1 MIFCRHQW
9 INRTLATRRGFE
21 CLRCGKWRASILDGL
36 APAYHRTQD
45 APMTARVVTGIE
57 REAAREQEE
66 VAELERMARKGNR
79 DDFSHRE

>member
-21 CLRCGKWRASILDGL
+21 CLHCGKWRANILDGL

-45 APMTARVVTGIE
+45 APLPERAMTGIE
-57 REAAREQEE
+57 REAERER
-66 VAELERMARKGNR
+66 AEIAEMQRMFG
-79 DDFSHRE
+79 RENAD